1 VFSLPEITFAAWP
14 GGAVPSDKPGLL
26 IPSSVTLIPAVISP
40 PEPVTGAR
48 SIVLNGTF
56 SGTGVCGTADCTIQT
71 TASVVIPDIGTAE
84 LIGVSLSQSIDVISP
99 IRNNNFRSVM
109 ITTAPPSGG
118 VPPPNYFGT
127 LFNLTSTTCFDHSGT
142 PIPCPA
148 ANGPSV
154 DLAGL
159 VGLEPD
165 FVNRTLVNSGY
176 SVVPLCTVAADGGQN
191 GIVTAVAFTA
201 PGPDQVYGSR
211 VAVHYAKS
219 SCP

>member
-1 VFSLPEITFAAWP
+1 VYGRLH
-14 GGAVPSDKPGLL
+14 D
-26 IPSSVTLIPAVISP
+26 
-40 PEPVTGAR
+40 
-48 SIVLNGTF
+48 
-56 SGTGVCGTADCTIQT
+56 QT
-71 TASVVIPDIGTAE
+71 TAVVIPDIGTE
-84 LIGVSLSQSIDVISP
+84 LIGVRLSQSIDVRAPCQQLPAVS
-99 IRNNNFRSVM
+99 

-148 ANGPSV
+148 DNGPSV